1 MLDGMANEKK
11 TTEQAEPQVRTL
23 GRVNVKGGGDPIDH
37 DARGGITIGKDADG
51 KVVFVDFGG
60 ADVEV
65 E

>member
-1 MLDGMANEKK
+1 MMATSKQNATQDEQTPRS
-11 TTEQAEPQVRTL
+11 TTLR
-23 GRVNVKGGGDPIDH
+23 RVNVKGGGDAVDH
-37 DARGGITIGKDADG
+37 DARGGVTIGKDADG